1 VQQKDD
7 AVKAV
12 AEAIERIRAGAPA
25 PAGGPR
31 SKPAESKPAVEVQQV
46 ADEIER
52 RRALFGRRQRNLSI
66 ADMVAGIRRT
76 SERTNRRLGE
86 IVALWEEMLPADL
99 VEQTRMTSMRGGVLR
114 VTVPSSTV
122 GYELDRLLREGLL
135 ADLRSRFRGT
145 LSRVV
150 VRVGDITAED
160 R

>member
-1 VQQKDD
+1 M
-7 AVKAV
+7 
-12 AEAIERIRAGAPA
+12 RIAP
-25 PAGGPR
+25 
-31 SKPAESKPAVEVQQV
+31 S
-46 ADEIER
+46 
-52 RRALFGRRQRNLSI
+52 
-66 ADMVAGIRRT
+66 
-76 SERTNRRLGE
+76 
-86 IVALWEEMLPADL
+86 PADGRSPSRIE
-99 VEQTRMTSMRGGVLR
+99 VGTFRSVRPRRMTSMRGGVLR